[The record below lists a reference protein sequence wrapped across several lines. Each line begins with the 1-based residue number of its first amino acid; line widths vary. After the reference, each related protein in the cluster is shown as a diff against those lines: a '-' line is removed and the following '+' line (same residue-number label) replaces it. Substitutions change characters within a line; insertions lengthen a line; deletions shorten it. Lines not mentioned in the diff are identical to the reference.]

1 VGSAELLADV
11 VVDPDEDLRDPF
23 RDPRLALDLALDLGD
38 LGGLGGLGGRPFAA
52 RFSASSVILI
62 FDRLLVSQD
71 ITVKRDLPILEPD
84 LSLSQSHAYKYGN
97 LGSSCRVWF
106 GIVVEK
112 LEQDM

>member
-1 VGSAELLADV
+1 MGSAELLSDV

-62 FDRLLVSQD
+62 FDRLLVSKE
-71 ITVKRDLPILEPD
+71 ITVARDLPILEPD